1 MSRLGLARR
10 EASSN
15 SGTRAA
21 INDQVSL
28 GARGGRK
35 MWEHSMTD
43 LALKSEV
50 PMERV
55 LLNELVHRINN
66 EFASVISAV
75 SRSAARSG
83 NREVKV
89 ILAQIIELLSHYA
102 EVHRALQMPEQD
114 SYIDAAAYLDN
125 LCLSISRS
133 KLDHLN
139 IDLVLVASP
148 LRLQAGQCWRL
159 GVIVYELVTN
169 AAKHAFGNGKGQIRV
184 ELSRVRNLFECR
196 VTDNGSAAA
205 RVQRGR
211 GLKIVD
217 ELVKGLN
224 GRLDQKF
231 GRTGSLSILSF
242 PHKGEPQP
250 AGPEEKIGSGCH
262 ST

>member
-1 MSRLGLARR
+1 
-10 EASSN
+10 
-15 SGTRAA
+15 
-21 INDQVSL
+21 
-28 GARGGRK
+28 
-35 MWEHSMTD
+35 MTD

-50 PMERV
+50 PVERV

-114 SYIDAAAYLDN
+114 SYIDAAAYLDS

-159 GVIVYELVTN
+159 GVIVYELVTS

-184 ELSRVRNLFECR
+184 ELSRARNLFECR

-217 ELVKGLN
+217 ELVRGLN
-224 GRLDQKF
+224 GRLDQRF